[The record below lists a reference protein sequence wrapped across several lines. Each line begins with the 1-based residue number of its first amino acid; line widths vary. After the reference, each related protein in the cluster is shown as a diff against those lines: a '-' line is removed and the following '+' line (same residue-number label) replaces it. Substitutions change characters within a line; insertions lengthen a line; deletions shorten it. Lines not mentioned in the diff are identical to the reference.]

1 MAGGKEM
8 WKDLKSQSSEELLE
22 KMATGRFAERIQG
35 MAKIVLEEREKSE
48 RKEEFVQML
57 KATKDN
63 ATSTK
68 KLVIATW
75 GLVVVTLLLVVLAWL
90 KEGV

>member
-8 WKDLKSQSSEELLE
+8 WEDLRSQSSEELLE
-22 KMATGRFAERIQG
+22 KMATGRFAERVQS

-57 KATKDN
+57 DATKDN

-75 GLVVVTLLLVVLAWL
+75 GLVVVTLLLVVLTWL
-90 KEGV
+90 S